1 MVERAAL
8 EMRYTHYVVSGV
20 RIPHS
25 PQKKMKKNEN
35 MAYTLVYVIF
45 FLYFCTLIWINMGS
59 FQELCQ
65 KRRSIRKYTN
75 LPVEQEKID
84 YMLRCAL
91 MAPSSKRTNPWE
103 FIVVRD
109 EAKLRQMAG
118 CRTYGSQM
126 FDTAMAA
133 IVIALDTSLSDAW
146 MADGAIAAEH
156 ILLAAEEQGLG
167 ACWCHVY
174 CREASEQ
181 LIKSLCAIPED
192 KTVLCVISLG
202 YKDEERKDY
211 DLAKLKYEKIH
222 YEHF

>member
-1 MVERAAL
+1 MD
-8 EMRYTHYVVSGV
+8 S
-20 RIPHS
+20 
-25 PQKKMKKNEN
+25 
-35 MAYTLVYVIF
+35 
-45 FLYFCTLIWINMGS
+45 FL
-59 FQELCQ
+59 ELCRH
-65 KRRSIRKYTN
+65 RRSIRKYTN
-75 LPVEQEKID
+75 QPVEQEKID
-84 YMLRCAL
+84 YLLRCAL

-109 EAKLRQMAG
+109 EKKLRAMAG

-126 FDTAMAA
+126 FNTAMAA

-174 CREASEQ
+174 CREASEE
-181 LIKSLCAIPED
+181 LIKGLCGIPED
-192 KTVLCVISLG
+192 KTVLCIISLG

-211 DLAKLKYEKIH
+211 DLEKLMYSKIH
-222 YEHF
+222 EDKW

>member
-1 MVERAAL
+1 MTAKKYFFKEKCARALACVEKKQYL
-8 EMRYTHYVVSGV
+8 CGV
-20 RIPHS
+20 
-25 PQKKMKKNEN
+25 N
-35 MAYTLVYVIF
+35 
-45 FLYFCTLIWINMGS
+45 WIIMGS
-59 FQELCQ
+59 FEELCQ
-65 KRRSIRKYTN
+65 KRRSIRKYLN
-75 LPVEQEKID
+75 RPVEQEKID
-84 YMLRCAL
+84 YLLRCAL

-109 EAKLRQMAG
+109 EAKLRAMAG

-126 FDTAMAA
+126 FDTAMAG
-133 IVIALDTSLSDAW
+133 IVIALDTTLSDAW

-174 CREASEQ
+174 CREASEE
-181 LIKSLCAIPED
+181 LIKDLCGIPED

-211 DLAKLKYEKIH
+211 DLAKLRYDKIH
-222 YEHF
+222 NERY

>member
-1 MVERAAL
+1 MD
-8 EMRYTHYVVSGV
+8 
-20 RIPHS
+20 
-25 PQKKMKKNEN
+25 N
-35 MAYTLVYVIF
+35 
-45 FLYFCTLIWINMGS
+45 FL
-59 FQELCQ
+59 ELCRH
-65 KRRSIRKYTN
+65 RRSIRKYTAQ
-75 LPVEQEKID
+75 PVEQEKID
-84 YMLRCAL
+84 YILRCAL

-109 EAKLRQMAG
+109 EAKLHAMAG

-126 FDTAMAA
+126 FDTATAG

-174 CREASEQ
+174 CREASEE
-181 LIKSLCAIPED
+181 LIKSLCGIPED

-211 DLAKLKYEKIH
+211 DLATLKYEHIQH
-222 YEHF
+222 ETY